1 MLRMDSSAEDDPGL
15 NEAVKDSLRR
25 QVAEMQLRLIEQRER
40 NSTADLLLR
49 DANDQV
55 KTQLVLKALKLK
67 HRISECESSL
77 LSARMHWASDLS
89 SLSSYTSALL
99 QSRAHSLKTQVT
111 KLSTLKQLFTPLV
124 FRTPLRLHRTLLEES
139 TAQDPETPLV
149 EDTPGDEQIPTTPE
163 SQQKPADRLDC
174 LQAEVEDKVTALLR
188 LVTIRLDQLKEQLT
202 TLDESSYLL
211 RETLETRSRVEEV
224 EGDEEVTIQWEE
236 TDQAPCEE
244 HTGRSVRGDF
254 VLRAQHQG
262 DQSDE
267 EISVEESGSPL
278 EVPPKP
284 RRGWRHRLCCCFRA
298 SL

>member
-1 MLRMDSSAEDDPGL
+1 MDSSAEDDPGL
-15 NEAVKDSLRR
+15 NDAVKDSLRR
-25 QVAEMQLRLIEQRER
+25 QVAELRLRLIEQRES

-67 HRISECESSL
+67 HRISDSESSL
-77 LSARMHWASDLS
+77 LSARMHWASELS

-99 QSRAHSLKTQVT
+99 QSRAHNLKTQAT
-111 KLSTLKQLFTPLV
+111 ELSNLKQLFTPLI
-124 FRTPLRLHRTLLEES
+124 FRTPTRLHRALLEES
-139 TAQDPETPLV
+139 TAQDPETPFV
-149 EDTPGDEQIPTTPE
+149 EETPGDEQVPTTPE

-188 LVTIRLDQLKEQLT
+188 LVTTRLDQLKEQLT

-211 RETLETRSRVEEV
+211 RETPETRSMVEEV
-224 EGDEEVTIQWEE
+224 DGDEEVTILWEE
-236 TDQAPCEE
+236 TDLAPCEE

-254 VLRAQHQG
+254 ALRAQHQG
-262 DQSDE
+262 DQSNS

-278 EVPPKP
+278 EVPPRP